1 MAQKVQVLLVDDLD
15 GGEAEETVKF
25 GLDGT
30 NYEIDLSDANAQT
43 LRDALAS
50 YVGVARKVGRAAS
63 VRGGT
68 APRNRAASS
77 AASDREQ
84 NRAIREWAK
93 RKGLEISDRG
103 RISQEIVDRY
113 HAEAGR

>member
-1 MAQKVQVLLVDDLD
+1 MAQKVQVILVDDLD

-25 GLDGT
+25 GLDGA
-30 NYEIDLSDANAQT
+30 NYEIDLSNSNAQK
-43 LRDALAS
+43 LRSALAQ
-50 YVGVARKVGRAAS
+50 YVGSARRAARAGAA
-63 VRGGT
+63 RGTG
-68 APRNRAASS
+68 PRNRGGS
-77 AASDREQ
+77 ATSDREQ

-103 RISQEIVDRY
+103 RISADIVERY

>member
-15 GGEAEETVKF
+15 GGEAAETVKF
-25 GLDGT
+25 GLDGM
-30 NYEIDLSDANAQT
+30 NYEIDLSDSNAQG
-43 LRDALAS
+43 LRDALAT
-50 YVGVARKVGRAAS
+50 YVEKARKLGRGGVAR
-63 VRGGT
+63 GGA
-68 APRNRAASS
+68 APRNRGTSS

-93 RKGLEISDRG
+93 RKGLDISDRG
-103 RISQEIVDRY
+103 RISADIVERY

>member
-25 GLDGT
+25 GIDGT
-30 NYEIDLSDANAQT
+30 NYEIDLSDSNAHA
-43 LRDALAS
+43 LRDALAQ
-50 YVGVARKVGRAAS
+50 YVGVARKMGRAS
-63 VRGGT
+63 TVRGV
-68 APRNRAASS
+68 APRNRGASS
-77 AASDREQ
+77 ATSDREQ